1 MQIELSDK
9 LMWKL
14 QSMLYSDW
22 AKAYDANKRV
32 KEETNDGTPDWG
44 DFHTIRLQRAKA
56 ELDELDALRKE
67 FDPLCKKQLKILQG
81 F

>member
-1 MQIELSDK
+1 
-9 LMWKL
+9 MW
-14 QSMLYSDW
+14 
-22 AKAYDANKRV
+22 V